1 MDAKQ
6 AIIEKIKADGKAL
19 AQSFL
24 NEARQKAETEINN
37 ARAYALDY
45 QNKVYAQIEKE
56 KRAIVYRK
64 VSQAQIEA
72 KKDILAEKQRIIEK
86 IFDEVYAELAK
97 GGKEYKEFLLS
108 LIEKYCEDGDTVA
121 VSKDAQVLSEAD
133 IAAIAEKKGVKL
145 TLQKEKGNYSGVIL
159 KSGHYDKKLTL
170 AELLRQVKEEHI
182 TEISDIL
189 FEGTL

>member
-6 AIIEKIKADGKAL
+6 AITDKIIGDGKTLADG
-19 AQSFL
+19 FL
-24 NEARQKAETEINN
+24 KEAREKAETEINN

-45 QNKVYAQIEKE
+45 QNKVFAQIEKE

-72 KKDILAEKQRIIEK
+72 KKEVLAEKQRAVEK
-86 IFDEVYAELAK
+86 VFGEVFAELTK

-108 LIEKYCEDGDTVA
+108 LTEKYCEDGDTVA
-121 VSKDAQVLSEAD
+121 VSLDAQIISETD
-133 IAAIAEKKGVKL
+133 IAAISKRKGVKL
-145 TLQKEKGNYSGVIL
+145 SLLKEKGDYRGVIL
-159 KSGHYDKKLTL
+159 KSAHYDKKLTTG
-170 AELLRQVKEEHI
+170 ELLRQVKERYI

-189 FEGTL
+189 FESE